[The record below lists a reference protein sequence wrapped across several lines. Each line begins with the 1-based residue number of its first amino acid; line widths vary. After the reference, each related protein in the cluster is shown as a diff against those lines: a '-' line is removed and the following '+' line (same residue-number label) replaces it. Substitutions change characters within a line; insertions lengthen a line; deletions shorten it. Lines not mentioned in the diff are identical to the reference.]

1 MDLYYI
7 MELLTTLSSDII
19 QNLLETTKNL
29 RVKRIF
35 LYMEEKV
42 GHYWFD
48 MLDTSNVTLGT
59 SKLQLV
65 EASISVA
72 KYKITIPK

>member
-65 EASISVA
+65 EAGISVT
-72 KYKITIPK
+72 KYKITKPK